1 MKTKENITEQGLES
15 SSAKLM
21 PKDIIL
27 MAMYGATV
35 GAISILGI
43 SAATNQAVCCINNLK
58 NLEKEYLVTYLKS
71 IKSYLLSNRAGGG
84 QPNLN
89 QNFIKNL
96 KIPIPPISDQKNSL
110 KFLKKRII
118 LKFLNLRP

>member
-21 PKDIIL
+21 PKDTIL

-35 GAISILGI
+35 GTISILGI
-43 SAATNQAVCCINNLK
+43 SAATNQTVFCINNLK

-71 IKSYLLSNRAGGG
+71 INQYLYQIELVED
-84 QPNLN
+84 N
-89 QNFIKNL
+89 QT
-96 KIPIPPISDQKNSL
+96 
-110 KFLKKRII
+110 
-118 LKFLNLRP
+118 